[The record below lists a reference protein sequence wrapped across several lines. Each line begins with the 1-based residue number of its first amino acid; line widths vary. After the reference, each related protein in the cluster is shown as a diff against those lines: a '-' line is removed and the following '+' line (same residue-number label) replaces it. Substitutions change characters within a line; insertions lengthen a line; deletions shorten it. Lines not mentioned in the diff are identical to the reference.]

1 MMENC
6 RSGQAAIGVVN
17 GLGPMVATG
26 LRDHPG
32 FEAPGARRTKED
44 TDAVRE
50 PGNLRLFNGHARHA
64 GITFPCVAADSS
76 GARNW

>member
-50 PGNLRLFNGHARHA
+50 PGNLRLFQW
-64 GITFPCVAADSS
+64 PCAALRYHLSVRR
-76 GARNW
+76 G

>member
-6 RSGQAAIGVVN
+6 CSGQVAIGIVN

-26 LRDHPG
+26 LRGQNG

-50 PGNLRLFNGHARHA
+50 PGNLRLSNGRARPA
-64 GITFPCVAADSS
+64 GIIFPCVVADSS